1 MPVKGLYLCGS
12 GAHPGGGVTGVP
24 GMNAAREIAK
34 DLNHRRID
42 DGEGEMKFGS
52 IVPLLRMFD
61 IPATRAF
68 YIDYLGFSVDFE
80 HRFEPELPLYMQVS
94 RGACRLHLTQHHGDC
109 CPGAPFASTAMMFSG
124 CTRN

>member
-1 MPVKGLYLCGS
+1 
-12 GAHPGGGVTGVP
+12 
-24 GMNAAREIAK
+24 
-34 DLNHRRID
+34 
-42 DGEGEMKFGS
+42 MKFGS

-68 YIDYLGFSVDFE
+68 YTDYLGFGVDFE

-109 CPGAPFASTAMMFSG
+109 CPGSAVRIDCDDVLGLHAELAGRTYNFLRPGVQTPSWGGGTELTLIDPSG
-124 CTRN
+124 NRLVFVQRVEGNG

>member
-1 MPVKGLYLCGS
+1 
-12 GAHPGGGVTGVP
+12 
-24 GMNAAREIAK
+24 
-34 DLNHRRID
+34 
-42 DGEGEMKFGS
+42 MKFGS

-68 YIDYLGFSVDFE
+68 YVDYMGFGVDFE

-109 CPGAPFASTAMMFSG
+109 CPGSAVRIDCDDVLGLHTELVGKAYNFLRPGVQSPLWGGTELTLIAPAGNRLVFVQRVEG
-124 CTRN
+124 NG